1 MSLKRSSADYRSLI
15 GILVLVTV
23 LFSCSEDEPT
33 FAELIVG
40 RWQLEEI
47 SNATNLE
54 PCYYSGW
61 VEFKSDRSYQDYN
74 DCTIGT
80 TDGGWKIEGS
90 RITIISAVSPFPLES
105 EIVKLTKSE
114 FVIEWDGVKRQ
125 YGKVLGF

>member
-61 VEFKSDRSYQDYN
+61 VEFKSDHSYQDYN

>member
-1 MSLKRSSADYRSLI
+1 M
-15 GILVLVTV
+15 LVIV

-125 YGKVLGF
+125 YGKVFDF